1 MLSSQTLQSFS
12 PGHKATFPQLPGVLV
27 QNYVTWR
34 EEANSVEEA
43 LFNLTTSLDDYRGQY
58 NELQIL
64 EETVSSLE
72 SFVRVS
78 LRFLFVCLLW
88 GIRKSVLNTCLQ
100 KTILV
105 YFSSCTFH
113 SSCFDILIKD

>member
-1 MLSSQTLQSFS
+1 M
-12 PGHKATFPQLPGVLV
+12 LV

-72 SFVRVS
+72 SFIRVS
-78 LRFLFVCLLW
+78 LSIFVCLYVP
-88 GIRKSVLNTCLQ
+88 RDH
-100 KTILV
+100 KTSAKYMFTKNYPSIFFKLYIL
-105 YFSSCTFH
+105 FKLF
-113 SSCFDILIKD
+113 LIKD